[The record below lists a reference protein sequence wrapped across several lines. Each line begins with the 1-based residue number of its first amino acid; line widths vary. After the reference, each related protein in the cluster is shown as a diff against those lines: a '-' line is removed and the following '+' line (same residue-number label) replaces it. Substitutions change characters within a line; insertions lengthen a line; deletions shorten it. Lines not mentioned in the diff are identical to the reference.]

1 MRCAN
6 PPRRPPRKELPLR
19 KLELLHAWTL
29 ILSGRIPSL
38 SIEITRECPL
48 KCPGCYAFGDNHLG
62 GLLLPRRVK
71 DHRGQELI
79 DGVLKLVEEH
89 RPIHLSLVGGEP
101 LVRFREISVL
111 LPLLE
116 ATGVY
121 TQIVTSAVRP
131 IPQEW
136 RRIRKLN
143 IVVSIDGL
151 QPDHDVRRRPATY
164 ERILENIE
172 GHRVTVHCTITR
184 HMTSRADYLREFVEL
199 WSANEGVRK
208 IWMSLFTPQIG
219 ETSSEVLPPESRES
233 VIDTLSG
240 LRKEFPKLEMPEGVL
255 AVLRVPPQAPHN
267 CMFARTTR
275 TIAAD
280 LERTISPCQFGGT
293 PDCSQCGCMASA
305 ALGAVHR
312 HRLLPGIR
320 VGMIYNLSYRTG
332 QWLNRL
338 RQGKTR
344 DTRPAR
350 LQAGLTE
357 LASD

>member
-1 MRCAN
+1 M
-6 PPRRPPRKELPLR
+6 
-19 KLELLHAWTL
+19 
-29 ILSGRIPSL
+29 PSL

-48 KCPGCYAFGDNHLG
+48 KCPGCYAFGDSHLG
-62 GLLLPRRVK
+62 GLVQPRQLQ
-71 DHRGQELI
+71 DHRGQGLI
-79 DGVLKLVEEH
+79 DGVLRLVEEH

-116 ATGVY
+116 ARGIH

-136 RRIRKLN
+136 RKIRKLN

-172 GHRVTVHCTITR
+172 GHRITVHCTITR
-184 HMTSRADYLREFVEL
+184 QMTVRADYLRDFVEL
-199 WSANEGVRK
+199 WSGNEGVQK

-219 ETSSEVLPPESRES
+219 ETSSEMLPPESRET
-233 VIDTLSG
+233 VIDTILS
-240 LRKEFPKLEMPEGVL
+240 LRKEFPKLEMPEGLL
-255 AVLRVPPQAPHN
+255 ALYRDPPQAPHS
-267 CMFARTTR
+267 CVFARTTR

-280 LERTISPCQFGGT
+280 LERTIDPCQFGGT

-305 ALGAVHR
+305 ALGAVSR

-320 VGMIYNLSYRTG
+320 VGMIYSLSYRIG
-332 QWLNRL
+332 QWVNRS
-338 RQGKTR
+338 RRRRIKGTG
-344 DTRPAR
+344 TVGV
-350 LQAGLTE
+350 QAGLAE
-357 LASD
+357 LAPD